1 MNREAPRWWPQAPAR
16 GLHLPTEETLARAGA
31 TSAGRASDHIDG
43 VAVAVGATTSQAS
56 LYGRSARASSRR
68 DAGVARPTARPET
81 FQGAGGDARDG
92 EAPQTTLGCQLD
104 RRRPPRSTSG
114 KDHRGRQA
122 EVAPLRKSTFRH
134 GVVSL
139 SSWPPESNLAARPTT
154 WRPTSMSL
162 SDHSK
167 AEEAAIAS
175 RAKIAIT
182 TDHSPKLGRHWGRLG
197 KSRSSTVGPAPLFQ
211 EVREGLEQA
220 RSGGERLGEL
230 RSPSA
235 LRV

>member
-1 MNREAPRWWPQAPAR
+1 
-16 GLHLPTEETLARAGA
+16 
-31 TSAGRASDHIDG
+31 
-43 VAVAVGATTSQAS
+43 
-56 LYGRSARASSRR
+56 
-68 DAGVARPTARPET
+68 
-81 FQGAGGDARDG
+81 
-92 EAPQTTLGCQLD
+92 
-104 RRRPPRSTSG
+104 
-114 KDHRGRQA
+114 
-122 EVAPLRKSTFRH
+122 
-134 GVVSL
+134 
-139 SSWPPESNLAARPTT
+139 
-154 WRPTSMSL
+154 MSL
-162 SDHSK
+162 SDYSK

>member
-1 MNREAPRWWPQAPAR
+1 MVSPSLSAPRPPKLLSTEDRPGLAADGTQA
-16 GLHLPTEETLARAGA
+16 LQ
-31 TSAGRASDHIDG
+31 GRQHG
-43 VAVAVGATTSQAS
+43 QKP
-56 LYGRSARASSRR
+56 Y
-68 DAGVARPTARPET
+68 
-81 FQGAGGDARDG
+81 QGAGGDARDG

-104 RRRPPRSTSG
+104 RRRPPHSTSG

-134 GVVSL
+134 GVVFL